1 MADWFASGRII
12 DIVLLLVALEALA
25 LAFWRRRSGRS
36 PSGLAMLPNLL
47 AGASL
52 MLALRFALTGMSW
65 VWIALMMVVSLIAHA
80 FDLAARLRP

>member
-1 MADWFASGRII
+1 MGDWFASGRII

-25 LAFWRRRSGRS
+25 LAFWRRRSGRGPTS
-36 PSGLAMLPNLL
+36 LALLPNLL

-65 VWIALMMVVSLIAHA
+65 VWIALMMVVSLVAHA